1 MLITNCEKKTFL
13 AVFLKRSQ
21 FR

>member
-1 MLITNCEKKTFL
+1 MNCEKKTFL
-13 AVFLKRSQ
+13 AVFFKRSQ